1 VPTVL
6 VVGPYRFFFYSNE
19 YGEPVHIHVQRDSAI
34 AKFWLSP
41 QSLARSRGFSAQ
53 ELTKLSRIVA
63 EHRDQFE
70 ERWNEYFGH

>member
-1 VPTVL
+1 M
-6 VVGPYRFFFYSNE
+6 
-19 YGEPVHIHVQRDSAI
+19 HIHVQRDSAI